1 LSCSKY
7 IDWISAALDGELT
20 AEDRRELD
28 GHLAVCSECAALYEQ
43 LSAQSRALRELDAEF
58 PAGLHDRI
66 MGSLPAQDTP
76 AKKKN
81 NVIRWKRWGTLAACL
96 VLVVAIGAF
105 GRFGFRMGSM
115 APAAAEM
122 SMQEA
127 PAGNTKADNAYGQ
140 YSADGESTSTVP
152 EEPAAMPAAIPFS
165 KVHYLHV
172 DWQENM
178 AAPSATVI
186 TNADSLALY
195 LDEIR
200 SPYDNG
206 TEGIVFGSVLETYPA
221 EFFTDRSLLMVLLA
235 ENSGSIS
242 HEILSVTGDTV
253 TIRRIVPEVG
263 TCDMAGWLLL
273 VELDE
278 LLDDGSVLNV
288 NFTK

>member
-1 LSCSKY
+1 LGCSKY

-20 AEDRRELD
+20 AEDRCELD
-28 GHLAVCSECAALYEQ
+28 SHLAVCPECAALFET
-43 LSAQSRALRELDAEF
+43 LSAQSHALRELDADF

-66 MGSLPAQDTP
+66 MGSLPAQEAP
-76 AKKKN
+76 KQKN
-81 NVIRWKRWGTLAACL
+81 NVIHWKRWGALAACL

-127 PAGNTKADNAYGQ
+127 PAGNTKADDGNYEVYGTESESKT
-140 YSADGESTSTVP
+140 SAP
-152 EEPAAMPAAIPFS
+152 EAPTEMAADVSFS

-172 DWQENM
+172 DWHENM

-186 TNADSLALY
+186 TAPDSLALY

-206 TEGIVFGSVLETYPA
+206 AEDIVFEGVLETYPA
-221 EFFTDRSLLMVLLA
+221 EFFADRSLLLVLLE
-235 ENSGSIS
+235 ENSGSIA
-242 HEILSVTGDTV
+242 HEILSVSPDAV
-253 TIRRIVPEVG
+253 TIRRVVPEVG
-263 TCDMAGWLLL
+263 TCDMAGWLLV

-278 LLDDGSVLNV
+278 VLDDGSVLNV

>member
-1 LSCSKY
+1 MGCDKY

-20 AEDRRELD
+20 AEERRELD
-28 GHLAVCSECAALYEQ
+28 SHLAVCPECAALFEA
-43 LSAQSRALRELDAEF
+43 LGDQSRALRELDADF

-66 MGSLPAQDTP
+66 LSSLPAQQSP
-76 AKKKN
+76 AKKN

-96 VLVVAIGAF
+96 VLVIAAGAF

-122 SMQEA
+122 AMQEA
-127 PAGNTKADNAYGQ
+127 PAGNTKADGNYEMYGTE
-140 YSADGESTSTVP
+140 SESKTTAPEAPTEMAADVS
-152 EEPAAMPAAIPFS
+152 FS

-172 DWQENM
+172 NWYENM
-178 AAPSATVI
+178 AAPAATVI
-186 TNADSLALY
+186 TDADSLALY

-200 SPYDNG
+200 SPYDDG
-206 TEGIVFGSVLETYPA
+206 AEDLVFGSILETYPD
-221 EFFTDRSLLMVLLA
+221 EFFADRSLLLVLLE

-242 HEILSVTGDTV
+242 HEVLSVSPDTV
-253 TIRRIVPEVG
+253 TVRRVVPEVG

-278 LLDDGSVLNV
+278 VLDDGSVLSV
-288 NFTK
+288 AFTK